1 MKYIISSC
9 GFDIAVGLLDANTAT
24 EDINLANNI
33 LGTNHNDNYYNGVII
48 FNNMKHFYR
57 FLINKYYI
65 RYWQPN
71 KSFSQVLKKASNK
84 TRQIINNEVKYE
96 SFMVQIYS
104 HQTTSHIYKYQPQ
117 K

>member
-84 TRQIINNEVKYE
+84 TRQSRDKAGCGIGFPASPAVND
-96 SFMVQIYS
+96 
-104 HQTTSHIYKYQPQ
+104 TGD
-117 K
+117 